1 MRKEIKKVLS
11 EEKHGEKVLITELVV
26 ICEGVQEISRE
37 LRKYEVKTKKKVFI
51 APVEEPEK
59 TEEAEE

>member
-1 MRKEIKKVLS
+1 MRKEIKKVLN

-26 ICEGVQEISRE
+26 VCEGVQEISRE
-37 LRKYEVKTKKKVFI
+37 VRKYEVKTKKKVFI
-51 APVEEPEK
+51 APVKELEK